1 MRTVNIL
8 MIVFVAVAGAL
19 NALQSGAN
27 SQLVRSLDRPWTVA
41 LLVSLVTAACFVA
54 ALLVAREALP
64 DSGRLVGAPWWA
76 WTGGLCGALF
86 VTGTLFFAQKLGS
99 GTFTGITVTA
109 GILASLAVDH
119 FGWIGF
125 EQHAANAWRIL
136 GGLLMVGVTFV
147 ALF

>member
-1 MRTVNIL
+1 MNIP
-8 MIVFVAVAGAL
+8 IVLFVALAGAL

-27 SQLVRSLDRPWTVA
+27 SQLVRSLGRPWAVA
-41 LLVSLVTAACFVA
+41 LLISLITAACFVA

-64 DSGRLVGAPWWA
+64 DSGRMAGAPWWA

-99 GTFTGITVTA
+99 GAFTGITVTA

-125 EQHAANAWRIL
+125 EQHSANMWRVL
-136 GGLLMVGVTFV
+136 GGLLMVAGVTLV
-147 ALF
+147 ARF